1 MARLTKQPPAQPVS
15 FGTPQPSLAPPSTN
29 GGQTMLVATQEIRA
43 ITVRAQSLLK
53 ISSPEVKK
61 EAEEDL
67 IKWRR
72 LLQEATEKRDR
83 ELEAPAKQVKQIRE
97 RAALLI
103 KPLETACAMVAS
115 ALNAYQIRQINETK
129 ARQVVVNQ
137 RTEEKTQLVLQHAAE
152 TGQPVIAL
160 PVPKVIEGP
169 AKTSKIVDEATGE
182 AAAITYASRKDWRI
196 RDVSPTEDVKKLP
209 ASDPRLLTID
219 RQWLVLNTTKITKA
233 IENGIEI
240 PGIEGFE
247 SVETRV
253 KT

>member
-1 MARLTKQPPAQPVS
+1 MARLTKQPPAQSVTL
-15 FGTPQPSLAPPSTN
+15 GTPPPSLASPTPN
-29 GGQTMLVATQEIRA
+29 GGQTMLVATQELRA

-72 LLQEATEKRDR
+72 LLAEAEGKRDK
-83 ELEAPAKQVKQIRE
+83 ELEAPTKAVKQIRE

-103 KPLETACAMVAS
+103 VPLKSACDMVAH
-115 ALNAYQIRQINETK
+115 ALQTYQIRQIQETK
-129 ARQVVVNQ
+129 AKQSAVNVK
-137 RTEEKTQLVLQHAAE
+137 TEEKVQAVLAKAAE
-152 TGQPVIAL
+152 TGVPVVAL